1 MGVGNCCYFLS
12 LAKNLL
18 HEREG
23 GGGEGGEGG
32 LDI

>member
-12 LAKNLL
+12 LAKNLMN
-18 HEREG
+18 ERE
-23 GGGEGGEGG
+23 GGEGGEGG